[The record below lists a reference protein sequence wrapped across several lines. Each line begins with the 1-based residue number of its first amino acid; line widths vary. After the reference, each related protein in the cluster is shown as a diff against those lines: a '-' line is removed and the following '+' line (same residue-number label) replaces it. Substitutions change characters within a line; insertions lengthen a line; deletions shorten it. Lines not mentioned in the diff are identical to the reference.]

1 MKYERWLRNLP
12 YYLLEVF
19 VCKLFGHKP
28 IIELSIV
35 DSVTV
40 CNRCNAV
47 IKKRKGEWVSDL
59 TMLDC
64 LSVKEKETLMFYQAT
79 NYNLE

>member
-1 MKYERWLRNLP
+1 MKYKRWVRNLP

-19 VCKLFGHKP
+19 VCKLFGHNP
-28 IIELSIV
+28 IIKLSIV

-47 IKKRKGEWVSDL
+47 IKKRKGE
-59 TMLDC
+59 
-64 LSVKEKETLMFYQAT
+64 
-79 NYNLE
+79 

>member
-1 MKYERWLRNLP
+1 MKYKRWVRNLP

-19 VCKLFGHKP
+19 VCKLFGYNP
-28 IIELSIV
+28 IIKLSIV

-47 IKKRKGEWVSDL
+47 IKKRKGE
-59 TMLDC
+59 
-64 LSVKEKETLMFYQAT
+64 
-79 NYNLE
+79 

>member
-1 MKYERWLRNLP
+1 MKYKRWVRSLP

-19 VCKLFGHKP
+19 VCKLFGHNP
-28 IIELSIV
+28 IIKLSIV

-47 IKKRKGEWVSDL
+47 IKKRKGEWSKWFNYVRL
-59 TMLDC
+59 
-64 LSVKEKETLMFYQAT
+64 LSVKENETLMSYQAIDYT
-79 NYNLE
+79 II